1 MELELIEDKQ
11 DILNGLSIDNSSKS
25 YEVNFNFNLKTSR
38 FKDNMKLEKV
48 NFLTHNYLIENSKEN
63 LNNHFQLSKSRNI
76 WIEDEIEESLNFLK
90 TILEFNSRRNPN
102 IQSYSL
108 IMKKLLYILNIIHR
122 SYFYR
127 KFDQNTL
134 SFSPEYSC
142 KDSLI
147 DCNNLTGKYNNLEIY
162 QNHDSQQLSLP
173 PLIKSEYYYIIKL
186 IKDILNREI
195 INTIRISDTLYW
207 NSENLIFKI
216 FDGNSIDFG
225 YETSLEQKDN
235 LNKDLKT
242 HIVSNGSTS
251 HALYSKY
258 KYSYEKRSKDATGLN
273 LSKNF
278 DNILSNTKF
287 YRNNIYI
294 DIGARNTVEQVNKF
308 LLWDISLAISSNRYS
323 LLSFE
328 DSILFKPIKYFR
340 NESLFGDLKSNIQPI
355 ITKVNKNKNNM
366 QFMKLLGTCDINE
379 IQRDND
385 EYIKYQMTDNNQ
397 KLILSTEDKLVEMS
411 STQEILSEKHKK
423 FYLGNEILSKEKVE
437 RTDKYFNYE
446 YNLIIDRN
454 TNLPLFSIQILP
466 PIQFRLITSTD
477 RAPES
482 NKDFLATSLYQNNS
496 FFIVK
501 SNFDKVSSYRQ
512 DDNLLTFKKG
522 KVKAI
527 CSDNYKLKSET
538 NSLKINSAI
547 TCFKKVNGNISE
559 LSNESSTKVIRC
571 DLNKPETE
579 NTNCINDYCSGSSQL
594 LNESDIQSPYIKQT
608 LIYTNTLADICK
620 QSIFINNRQ
629 YKEATTASKTVSNS
643 TDNEYGISLNNKKF
657 SELKKTVIDE
667 RTQEIEGFLNKK
679 FEVTNLTQKTKNI
692 TNFEEDFVKK
702 KRSFGVFDK
711 LVAISNKKR
720 AFSELSSK
728 ELSWESTI
736 AIDVIKSAGRNRKKR
751 LI

>member
-11 DILNGLSIDNSSKS
+11 DILNGLSIHNSSKL
-25 YEVNFNFNLKTSR
+25 YEVNLDFDLKTSR
-38 FKDNMKLEKV
+38 FKDNMKSEKV
-48 NFLTHNYLIENSKEN
+48 DFLTHNYLIENSKEN
-63 LNNHFQLSKSRNI
+63 LNNYSQSSKSRNI
-76 WIEDEIEESLNFLK
+76 WIEDEIEEPLNFFK
-90 TILEFNSRRNPN
+90 IISEFNSRRNPN

-108 IMKKLLYILNIIHR
+108 IMKKLLYILNIIYH

-134 SFSPEYSC
+134 SFSSEYSY

-173 PLIKSEYYYIIKL
+173 PLIKSECYYIIKL
-186 IKDILNREI
+186 IEDILSREI
-195 INTIRISDTLYW
+195 INTIRISGTLYW

-216 FDGNSIDFG
+216 FDENSIDFG

-242 HIVSNGSTS
+242 HIVSNGSTNY
-251 HALYSKY
+251 ALYSKY
-258 KYSYEKRSKDATGLN
+258 KYSYEKRSKDATSLN
-273 LSKNF
+273 LDQNF
-278 DNILSNTKF
+278 DNILSSTRF
-287 YRNNIYI
+287 YGNNIYI
-294 DIGARNTVEQVNKF
+294 DIGTRNTVEQVNKF
-308 LLWDISLAISSNRYS
+308 LLWDISLATSSNRCS

-340 NESLFGDLKSNIQPI
+340 NESLFGDLKSNIQPA
-355 ITKVNKNKNNM
+355 ITKVNKNNM

-385 EYIKYQMTDNNQ
+385 EYIKYQMTDNDRQ
-397 KLILSTEDKLVEMS
+397 LILSTEDKLVEMT
-411 STQEILSEKHKK
+411 STQGILSEKRKK
-423 FYLGNEILSKEKVE
+423 FYLDNEILSKKKVE

-446 YNLIIDRN
+446 YNVIIDRK

-466 PIQFRLITSTD
+466 PIQFRLITTTE
-477 RAPES
+477 RVLES
-482 NKDFLATSLYQNNS
+482 NKDFLTTSLRQNGS

-501 SNFDKVSSYRQ
+501 DNFDKISSHRQ

-522 KVKAI
+522 KIKAI

-538 NSLKINSAI
+538 NSRKIDSAS
-547 TCFKKVNGNISE
+547 TCFQKVSGNISE
-559 LSNESSTKVIRC
+559 LSNESSTKVIRY

-579 NTNCINDYCSGSSQL
+579 NTNYINDDCSGSSQL
-594 LNESDIQSPYIKQT
+594 LNESNIQSPYIEQT
-608 LIYTNTLADICK
+608 LICTNTLADICK
-620 QSIFINNRQ
+620 QSIFINNKQ
-629 YKEATTASKTVSNS
+629 YKRATTASNTVSNS
-643 TDNEYGISLNNKKF
+643 TDNEHGISLNNKKSF
-657 SELKKTVIDE
+657 ELKKTIIDE
-667 RTQEIEGFLNKK
+667 RTQEIEGFLSKE

-692 TNFEEDFVKK
+692 TNFEEDIMKK

-736 AIDVIKSAGRNRKKR
+736 AMDVIKSAGRNRKKR